1 MEATTG
7 QSENS
12 SDKQNLKIVYHTAN
26 LKKTIII
33 CFDGRVRYFPL
44 RILYLAHITEATFFR
59 DLD

>member
-1 MEATTG
+1 M
-7 QSENS
+7 
-12 SDKQNLKIVYHTAN
+12 TAN